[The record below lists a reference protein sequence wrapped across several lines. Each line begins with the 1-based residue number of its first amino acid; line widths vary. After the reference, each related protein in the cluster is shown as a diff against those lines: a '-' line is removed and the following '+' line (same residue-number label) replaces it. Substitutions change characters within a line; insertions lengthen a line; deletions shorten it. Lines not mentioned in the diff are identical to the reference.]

1 MKERE
6 LPLGVRIVSIL
17 NYISSFILLIWGI
30 FLFASTIF
38 IRKEFPITT
47 ATAAKWLFI
56 IVAIIFIL
64 TASLQFFVA
73 RGLNR
78 GKNWAR
84 YTSMA
89 LAIIIISSSIE
100 FLWLGQTVYILSA
113 ILYFAILLY
122 LMFSYE
128 VKKFFS

>member
-1 MKERE
+1 MKEKK

-56 IVAIIFIL
+56 IVAIIFVL
-64 TASLQFFVA
+64 TAVLQFFVA

-78 GKNWAR
+78 GRNWAR
-84 YTSMA
+84 YASMA
-89 LAIIIISSSIE
+89 LAIIIIASSIE
-100 FLWLGQTVYILSA
+100 FLWLGQTVYIFSA
-113 ILYFAILLY
+113 VLYFAILLY
-122 LMFSYE
+122 LMFSHE
-128 VKKFFS
+128 VKKFFG